1 MPPKVIGPY
10 RVLETLGSGGV
21 GTVYRALD
29 RRTNEAVALKLL
41 AAGPAL
47 DPRAARRLAR
57 EFEAL
62 QDLSHPNV
70 VKVYDTGVYHGYP
83 YLTMELVEGL
93 TLRHY
98 LSFSDEDLISVSRAV
113 ALNISAKGAAMA
125 KEIAR
130 VFDSPSSDSFQGH
143 PDRGADE
150 PDDPSEEPTGEWDP
164 SEAPGRG
171 GRGRRDEDDDDDEEE
186 RFILGESGD
195 DEAPSN
201 ADFDSDSGP
210 DSLRAFADA
219 LEEPDTHSQGDF
231 ALKLDQVKGAGKLLP
246 AEKPRLVNLEAY
258 NKPER
263 VAKLKD
269 SMLQLC
275 LALSY
280 VHARG
285 LIHRDLKPSNVMVD
299 QERVVRLMD
308 FGLAKFLAVDDG
320 VTADGRLVGTFRY
333 MSPEQILGE
342 PLDARSDLYSLGV
355 IMYELL
361 SGRAPFEAKTP
372 YELWEKVLETDAP
385 SLLALNPKADGQLVR
400 VAHKLIRKDAE
411 ERYQTAE
418 EVYEALSE

>member
-98 LSFSDEDLISVSRAV
+98 LSFSDDDLISVSRAIASSV
-113 ALNISAKGAAMA
+113 SAKGAALA
-125 KEIAR
+125 KEIAE

-143 PDRGADE
+143 PDANE
-150 PDDPSEEPTGEWDP
+150 EEAADDPSEEPTGEWDP
-164 SEAPGRG
+164 TEAPGS
-171 GRGRRDEDDDDDEEE
+171 GRGRE
-186 RFILGESGD
+186 RFVLTENGD

-201 ADFDSDSGP
+201 SDFDSGP
-210 DSLRAFADA
+210 ESLRAFADA
-219 LEEPDTHSQGDF
+219 LEEPDTHSQQDF
-231 ALKLDQVKGAGKLLP
+231 ALQYVAKDSGKQMPLDR
-246 AEKPRLVNLEAY
+246 PRQVNLDAY

-355 IMYELL
+355 IMFELL
-361 SGRAPFEAKTP
+361 SGRAPFEARTP

-385 SLLALNPKADGQLVR
+385 SILALNPKADTQLVR